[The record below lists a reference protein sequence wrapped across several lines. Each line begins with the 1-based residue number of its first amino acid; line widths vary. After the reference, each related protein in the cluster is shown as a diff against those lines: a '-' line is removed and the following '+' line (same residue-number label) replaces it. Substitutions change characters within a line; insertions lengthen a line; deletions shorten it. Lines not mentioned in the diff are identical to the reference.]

1 MISQLERAG
10 RSRSPGALRLRRR
23 AEWRRKPVSSL
34 SRPRFTRPQRNP
46 PPCGRGHGYGGLCGC
61 GPRYQAG
68 PMPMR
73 LPRGWRMG
81 TWMNRTLVI
90 VVAVSVFC
98 SIGLLADE
106 IPSGFDPGSSKAKGL
121 ILTFEDWPPDGVET
135 DPFLQKLH
143 SAGLKVKRKLPRFRV
158 WVFEWDEWQ
167 EGRRAGN
174 LCIELLLDDRT
185 SSLFGAHPR
194 NVAPAVSG
202 IGVRIT
208 QADGSGR
215 IKGGY
220 AYCRLSRTRFPWTQN
235 WLNRSVQ
242 GGPEHGR

>member
-1 MISQLERAG
+1 
-10 RSRSPGALRLRRR
+10 
-23 AEWRRKPVSSL
+23 
-34 SRPRFTRPQRNP
+34 
-46 PPCGRGHGYGGLCGC
+46 
-61 GPRYQAG
+61 
-68 PMPMR
+68 MPMR

-90 VVAVSVFC
+90 VVVVSVFC

-135 DPFLQKLH
+135 DPLLQKLH

-167 EGRRAGN
+167 EGHRAEN

-185 SSLFGAHPR
+185 ASLFASCEPDYLLHPAR
-194 NVAPAVSG
+194 PATAGNQPRCHAGPMSMRSPQG
-202 IGVRIT
+202 SRFGPPAGPQLT
-208 QADGSGR
+208 QTTG
-215 IKGGY
+215 
-220 AYCRLSRTRFPWTQN
+220 
-235 WLNRSVQ
+235 
-242 GGPEHGR
+242 